1 MVSNK
6 YSTSMS
12 SSLCDTIWLSE
23 KRKNLLLL
31 LMEGSR
37 DIEQIK
43 TSLNVTSKAMMP
55 QIKILKKQG
64 LILQKNDSY
73 VLSEIGKLI
82 VGNMLPLLNT
92 LEVIE
97 ENKEYWASRDTSVIS
112 IDLFMRLGELGECR
126 VIEPDLNHLF
136 DLPREFT
143 ENLIKSRYILS
154 SLSYYHPLYPSL
166 YSRLA
171 KSGAEME
178 IVLTKPVFERLKQ
191 ESSEELSILLDS
203 KNTVIK
209 ISEGSLQLPTIAVTE
224 KFMYLCLFDKQGKY
238 DHRKVMSFDVSALRW
253 GRELF
258 MYYKELAGEVT
269 ET

>member
-1 MVSNK
+1 
-6 YSTSMS
+6 MS

-31 LMEGSR
+31 LMEGPR

-64 LILQKNDSY
+64 LVLQNENTY
-73 VLSEIGKLI
+73 MLSEIGKLV

-92 LEVIE
+92 LEVLE
-97 ENKEYWASRDTSVIS
+97 ENKEYWTSRDTSVIPQEQ
-112 IDLFMRLGELGECR
+112 FMRLGELGECM

-143 ENLIKSRYILS
+143 ENLIKSRCIMS
-154 SLSYYHPLYPSL
+154 SLSYYHPLYSSL

-178 IVLTKPVFERLKQ
+178 IVLTKSVFDRLKNDCRD
-191 ESSEELSILLDS
+191 ELETLLDS
-203 KNTVIK
+203 ENTVVK
-209 ISEGSLQLPTIAVTE
+209 VCEENLKLPTIAVTE
-224 KFMYLCLFDKQGKY
+224 KFMYICLFNRQGKY
-238 DHRKVMSFDVSALRW
+238 DHRKVMSFDASALRW

-258 MYYKELAGEVT
+258 MHYNELSQKVIEI
-269 ET
+269 

>member
-1 MVSNK
+1 M
-6 YSTSMS
+6 
-12 SSLCDTIWLSE
+12 CDTIWLSE

-31 LMEGSR
+31 LMEGPR

-64 LILQKNDSY
+64 LVFQKENTY
-73 VLSEIGKLI
+73 MLSEIGKLV

-92 LEVIE
+92 LEVLE
-97 ENKEYWASRDTSVIS
+97 ENKEYWTSRDISVIPQEQ
-112 IDLFMRLGELGECR
+112 FMRLGELGECM

-143 ENLIKSRYILS
+143 ENLIKSRCIMS
-154 SLSYYHPLYPSL
+154 SLSYYHPLYSSL

-178 IVLTKPVFERLKQ
+178 IVLTKSVFDRLKNDCRD
-191 ESSEELSILLDS
+191 ELETLLDS
-203 KNTVIK
+203 KSTVVK
-209 ISEGSLQLPTIAVTE
+209 VCEENLKLPTIAVTE
-224 KFMYLCLFDKQGKY
+224 KFMYICLFDKQGKY
-238 DHRKVMSFDVSALRW
+238 DHRKVMSFDASALRW

-258 MYYKELAGEVT
+258 MHYNELSQEVI
-269 ET
+269 EI

>member
-1 MVSNK
+1 
-6 YSTSMS
+6 MS

-31 LMEGSR
+31 LMEGPR

-64 LILQKNDSY
+64 LILQKGNNY
-73 VLSEIGKLI
+73 VLSEIGKLV

-97 ENKEYWASRDTSVIS
+97 ENKEYWASRDTTVIS
-112 IDLFMRLGELGECR
+112 EDLFMRLGELGECR

-143 ENLIKSRYILS
+143 ENLLKSRKIMS
-154 SLSYYHPLYPSL
+154 SISYYHPLYSSL

-171 KSGAEME
+171 ESEAEME
-178 IVLTKPVFERLKQ
+178 IILTRPVFERLKEECKTEL
-191 ESSEELSILLDS
+191 ESLLKSE
-203 KNTVIK
+203 NTVV
-209 ISEGSLQLPTIAVTE
+209 EVCEENLHLPTIAVTE
-224 KFMYLCLFDKQGKY
+224 KFMYLCLFDKHGKY
-238 DHRKVMSFDVSALRW
+238 DHRKVMSFDLSALNW

-258 MYYKELAGEVT
+258 TCYKKHTVKVT
-269 ET
+269 EI

>member
-1 MVSNK
+1 
-6 YSTSMS
+6 MS

-31 LMEGSR
+31 LMEGPR

-64 LILQKNDSY
+64 LILQKDDTY
-73 VLSEIGKLI
+73 ILSEIGKLV

-97 ENKEYWASRDTSVIS
+97 ENKEYWASRDTSVIPNE
-112 IDLFMRLGELGECR
+112 LFMRLGELGECR

-143 ENLIKSRYILS
+143 ENLIKSRCIMS

-166 YSRLA
+166 YSKLA

-178 IVLTKPVFERLKQ
+178 LVLTRAVFERLKNDFA
-191 ESSEELSILLDS
+191 EMNLKPCLIPKILLS
-203 KNTVIK
+203 GYAMKACSLRLLLLLKNSC
-209 ISEGSLQLPTIAVTE
+209 ISVFLIN
-224 KFMYLCLFDKQGKY
+224 
-238 DHRKVMSFDVSALRW
+238 
-253 GRELF
+253 
-258 MYYKELAGEVT
+258 KENMIIE
-269 ET
+269 

>member
-1 MVSNK
+1 M
-6 YSTSMS
+6 
-12 SSLCDTIWLSE
+12 CDTIWLSE

-31 LMEGSR
+31 LMEGPR
-37 DIEQIK
+37 NIEQIK

-64 LILQKNDSY
+64 LVLQKENTY
-73 VLSEIGKLI
+73 MLSEIGKLV

-92 LEVIE
+92 LEVLE
-97 ENKEYWASRDTSVIS
+97 ENKEYWTSRDTSVIPQEQ
-112 IDLFMRLGELGECR
+112 FMRLGELGECM

-143 ENLIKSRYILS
+143 ENLIKSRCIMS
-154 SLSYYHPLYPSL
+154 SLSYYHPLYSSL

-178 IVLTKPVFERLKQ
+178 IVLTKAVLERLKNDCRD
-191 ESSEELSILLDS
+191 ELETLLDS
-203 KNTVIK
+203 ESTVVK
-209 ISEGSLQLPTIAVTE
+209 ICEENLNLPTIAVTE
-224 KFMYLCLFDKQGKY
+224 KFMYICLFNKQGKY
-238 DHRKVMSFDVSALRW
+238 DHRKVMSFDASALRW

-258 MYYKELAGEVT
+258 MHYNELSQEVI
-269 ET
+269 EI

>member
-1 MVSNK
+1 M
-6 YSTSMS
+6 
-12 SSLCDTIWLSE
+12 CDTIWLSE

-31 LMEGSR
+31 LMEGPR

-64 LILQKNDSY
+64 LVLQKENTY
-73 VLSEIGKLI
+73 MLSDIGKLV

-92 LEVIE
+92 LEVLE
-97 ENKEYWASRDTSVIS
+97 ENKEYWTSRDTSVIPQEQ
-112 IDLFMRLGELGECR
+112 FMRLGELGECM

-143 ENLIKSRYILS
+143 ENLIKSRCIMS
-154 SLSYYHPLYPSL
+154 SLSYYHPLYSSL

-178 IVLTKPVFERLKQ
+178 IVLTKAVLERLKNDCRD
-191 ESSEELSILLDS
+191 ELETLLDS
-203 KNTVIK
+203 ENTVVK
-209 ISEGSLQLPTIAVTE
+209 ICEDLNLPTIAVTE
-224 KFMYLCLFDKQGKY
+224 KFMYICLFNKQGKY
-238 DHRKVMSFDVSALRW
+238 DHRKVMSFDASALRW

-258 MYYKELAGEVT
+258 MYYNELSQEVI
-269 ET
+269 EI

>member
-1 MVSNK
+1 
-6 YSTSMS
+6 MS

-31 LMEGSR
+31 LMEGPR

-55 QIKILKKQG
+55 QIKILQKQG
-64 LILQKNDSY
+64 LVIQKENTY
-73 VLSEIGKLI
+73 MLSEIGKLV

-92 LEVIE
+92 LEVLE
-97 ENKEYWASRDTSVIS
+97 ENKEYWTSRDTSVIPQEQ
-112 IDLFMRLGELGECR
+112 FMRLGELGECM

-143 ENLIKSRYILS
+143 ENLIKSRCIMS
-154 SLSYYHPLYPSL
+154 SLSYYHPLYSSL

-178 IVLTKPVFERLKQ
+178 IVLTKAVLERLKNDCRD
-191 ESSEELSILLDS
+191 ELETLLDS
-203 KNTVIK
+203 ESTVVK
-209 ISEGSLQLPTIAVTE
+209 ICEENLNLPTIAVTE
-224 KFMYLCLFDKQGKY
+224 KFMYICLFNKQGKY
-238 DHRKVMSFDVSALRW
+238 DHRKVMSFDASALRW

-258 MYYKELAGEVT
+258 MHYNELSQEVI
-269 ET
+269 EI

>member
-1 MVSNK
+1 
-6 YSTSMS
+6 MS

-31 LMEGSR
+31 LMEGPR

-64 LILQKNDSY
+64 LVLQNENTY
-73 VLSEIGKLI
+73 MLSEIGKLV

-92 LEVIE
+92 LEVLE
-97 ENKEYWASRDTSVIS
+97 ENKEYWTSRNTSVIPQEQ
-112 IDLFMRLGELGECR
+112 FMRLGELGECM

-143 ENLIKSRYILS
+143 ENLIKSRCIMS
-154 SLSYYHPLYPSL
+154 SLSYYHPLYSSL

-178 IVLTKPVFERLKQ
+178 IVLTKSVFDRLKNDCRD
-191 ESSEELSILLDS
+191 ELETLLDS
-203 KNTVIK
+203 ENTVVK
-209 ISEGSLQLPTIAVTE
+209 VCEENLKLPTIAVTE
-224 KFMYLCLFDKQGKY
+224 KFMYICLFDKQGKY
-238 DHRKVMSFDVSALRW
+238 DHRKVMSFDASALRW

-258 MYYKELAGEVT
+258 IHYSELSQKVIEI
-269 ET
+269 

>member
-1 MVSNK
+1 
-6 YSTSMS
+6 MS

-31 LMEGSR
+31 LMEGPR

-64 LILQKNDSY
+64 LVIQKENTY
-73 VLSEIGKLI
+73 MLSEIGKLV

-92 LEVIE
+92 LEVLE
-97 ENKEYWASRDTSVIS
+97 ENKEYWTSRDTSVIPQEQ
-112 IDLFMRLGELGECR
+112 FMRLGELGECM

-143 ENLIKSRYILS
+143 ENLIKSRCIMS
-154 SLSYYHPLYPSL
+154 SLSYYHPLYSSL

-178 IVLTKPVFERLKQ
+178 IVLTKAVLERLKNDCRD
-191 ESSEELSILLDS
+191 ELETLLDS
-203 KNTVIK
+203 ESTVVK
-209 ISEGSLQLPTIAVTE
+209 ICEENLNLPTIAVTE
-224 KFMYLCLFDKQGKY
+224 KFMYICLFNKQGKY
-238 DHRKVMSFDVSALRW
+238 DHRKVMSFDASALRW

-258 MYYKELAGEVT
+258 MHYNELSQEVI
-269 ET
+269 EI

>member
-1 MVSNK
+1 
-6 YSTSMS
+6 MS

-31 LMEGSR
+31 LMEGPR

-64 LILQKNDSY
+64 LVLQNENTY
-73 VLSEIGKLI
+73 MLSEIGKLV

-92 LEVIE
+92 LEVLE
-97 ENKEYWASRDTSVIS
+97 ENKEYWTSRDTSVIPQEQ
-112 IDLFMRLGELGECR
+112 FMRLGELGECM

-143 ENLIKSRYILS
+143 ENLIKSRCIMS
-154 SLSYYHPLYPSL
+154 SLSYYHPLYSSL

-178 IVLTKPVFERLKQ
+178 IVLTKSVFDRLKNDCRD
-191 ESSEELSILLDS
+191 ELETLLDS
-203 KNTVIK
+203 ENTVVK
-209 ISEGSLQLPTIAVTE
+209 VCEENLKLPTIAVTE
-224 KFMYLCLFDKQGKY
+224 KFMYICLFDKQGKY
-238 DHRKVMSFDVSALRW
+238 DHRKVMSFDASALRW

-258 MYYKELAGEVT
+258 IHYNELSQKVIEI
-269 ET
+269 

>member
-1 MVSNK
+1 
-6 YSTSMS
+6 MS

-31 LMEGSR
+31 LMEGPR
-37 DIEQIK
+37 GIEQIK

-64 LILQKNDSY
+64 LVLQKEDTY
-73 VLSEIGKLI
+73 MLSEIGKLV

-92 LEVIE
+92 LEVLE
-97 ENKEYWASRDTSVIS
+97 ENKEYWASRDTSVIPHEQ
-112 IDLFMRLGELGECR
+112 FMRLGELGECM

-143 ENLIKSRYILS
+143 ENLIKSRCIMS

-178 IVLTKPVFERLKQ
+178 IVLTKAVFDRLKDDCGD
-191 ESSEELSILLDS
+191 ELKTLLDS
-203 KNTVIK
+203 ENTVVK
-209 ISEGSLQLPTIAVTE
+209 VCKEKLQLPTIAVTE
-224 KFMYLCLFDKQGKY
+224 KFMYICLFDKKGKY
-238 DHRKVMSFDVSALRW
+238 DHRKVMSFDASALRW

-258 MYYKELAGEVT
+258 MYYIELSQEVI
-269 ET
+269 EI

>member
-1 MVSNK
+1 
-6 YSTSMS
+6 MS

-31 LMEGSR
+31 LMEGPR

-64 LILQKNDSY
+64 LVLQNENTY
-73 VLSEIGKLI
+73 MLSEIGKLV

-92 LEVIE
+92 LEVLE
-97 ENKEYWASRDTSVIS
+97 ENKEYWTSRDTSVIPQEQ
-112 IDLFMRLGELGECR
+112 FMRLGELGECM

-143 ENLIKSRYILS
+143 ENLIKSRCIMS
-154 SLSYYHPLYPSL
+154 SLSYYHPLYSSL

-171 KSGAEME
+171 KSGAES
-178 IVLTKPVFERLKQ
+178 VFDRLKNDCRD
-191 ESSEELSILLDS
+191 ELETLLDS
-203 KNTVIK
+203 ENTVVK
-209 ISEGSLQLPTIAVTE
+209 VCEENLKLPTIAVTE
-224 KFMYLCLFDKQGKY
+224 KFMYICLFDKQGKY
-238 DHRKVMSFDVSALRW
+238 DHRKVMSFDASALRW

-258 MYYKELAGEVT
+258 MHYNELSQKVIEI
-269 ET
+269 

>member
-1 MVSNK
+1 
-6 YSTSMS
+6 MS

-37 DIEQIK
+37 NIEQIK

-64 LILQKNDSY
+64 LILQEEDTY
-73 VLSEIGKLI
+73 MLSEIGKLV

-92 LEVIE
+92 LEVLE
-97 ENKEYWASRDTSVIS
+97 ENKEYWASRDTSVIPHEH
-112 IDLFMRLGELGECR
+112 FMRLGELGECM

-143 ENLIKSRYILS
+143 ENLIKSRCILS

-171 KSGAEME
+171 KNGVEME
-178 IVLTKPVFERLKQ
+178 IVLTEAVFERLKNDCKD
-191 ESSEELSILLDS
+191 ELEILLNS
-203 KNTVIK
+203 ENTVFK
-209 ISEGSLQLPTIAVTE
+209 VCKENMQLPTIAVTE
-224 KFMYLCLFDKQGKY
+224 KFMYLCLFDKHGKY
-238 DHRKVMSFDVSALRW
+238 DHRKVMSFDVSALHW

-258 MYYKELAGEVT
+258 MHYKELSQEVI
-269 ET
+269 EI

>member
-1 MVSNK
+1 
-6 YSTSMS
+6 MS

-31 LMEGSR
+31 LMEGPR

-64 LILQKNDSY
+64 LVLQNENTY
-73 VLSEIGKLI
+73 ILSEIGKLV

-92 LEVIE
+92 LEVLE
-97 ENKEYWASRDTSVIS
+97 ENKEYWTSRDTSVIPQEQ
-112 IDLFMRLGELGECR
+112 FMRLGELGECM

-143 ENLIKSRYILS
+143 ENLIKSRCIMS
-154 SLSYYHPLYPSL
+154 SLSYYHPLYSSL

-178 IVLTKPVFERLKQ
+178 IVLTKSVFDRLKNDCRD
-191 ESSEELSILLDS
+191 ELETLLDS
-203 KNTVIK
+203 ENTVVK
-209 ISEGSLQLPTIAVTE
+209 VCEENLKLPTIAVTE
-224 KFMYLCLFDKQGKY
+224 KFMYICLFDKQGKY
-238 DHRKVMSFDVSALRW
+238 DHRKVMSFDASALLW

-258 MYYKELAGEVT
+258 MHYNELSQKVIEI
-269 ET
+269 

>member
-1 MVSNK
+1 
-6 YSTSMS
+6 MS

-31 LMEGSR
+31 LMEGPR

-64 LILQKNDSY
+64 LVLQKENTY
-73 VLSEIGKLI
+73 MLSEIGKLV

-92 LEVIE
+92 LEVLE
-97 ENKEYWASRDTSVIS
+97 ENKEYWTSRDTSVIPQEQ
-112 IDLFMRLGELGECR
+112 FMRLGELGECM

-143 ENLIKSRYILS
+143 ENLIKSRCIMS
-154 SLSYYHPLYPSL
+154 SLSYYHPLYSSL

-178 IVLTKPVFERLKQ
+178 IVLTKSVFDRLKNDCRD
-191 ESSEELSILLDS
+191 ELETLLDS
-203 KNTVIK
+203 ENTVVK
-209 ISEGSLQLPTIAVTE
+209 VCEENLKLPTIAVTE
-224 KFMYLCLFDKQGKY
+224 KFMYICLFDKQGKY
-238 DHRKVMSFDVSALRW
+238 DHRKVMSFDASALRW

-258 MYYKELAGEVT
+258 MHYNELSQKVIEI
-269 ET
+269 

>member
-1 MVSNK
+1 
-6 YSTSMS
+6 MS

-31 LMEGSR
+31 LMEGPR

-64 LILQKNDSY
+64 LVLQKDGTY

-92 LEVIE
+92 LEVLE
-97 ENKEYWASRDTSVIS
+97 ENREYWASRDTSVIPNEQ
-112 IDLFMRLGELGECR
+112 FMRLGEMGECM

-143 ENLIKSRYILS
+143 ENLIKSRCIMS

-171 KSGAEME
+171 KSGAEMK
-178 IVLTKPVFERLKQ
+178 IVLTKAVFNRLKDDCRD
-191 ESSEELSILLDS
+191 ELETLLNSE
-203 KNTVIK
+203 NTVVK
-209 ISEGSLQLPTIAVTE
+209 VCEEKLHFPTIAVTE
-224 KFMYLCLFDKQGKY
+224 KFVYICLFNKQGKY
-238 DHRKVMSFDVSALRW
+238 DHRKVMSFDASALRW

-258 MYYKELAGEVT
+258 IYYNELSQEVIDI
-269 ET
+269 

>member
-1 MVSNK
+1 
-6 YSTSMS
+6 MS

-31 LMEGSR
+31 LVEGPR

-64 LILQKNDSY
+64 LVLQKGDIY
-73 VLSEIGKLI
+73 ILSEIGKLV

-97 ENKEYWASRDTSVIS
+97 ENKEYWASRKTSVIPGE
-112 IDLFMRLGELGECR
+112 LFMRLGEMGECR

-143 ENLIKSRYILS
+143 ENLLKSRYIMS
-154 SLSYYHPLYPSL
+154 SLTYHHPLYPSL
-166 YSRLA
+166 YSNLA
-171 KSGAEME
+171 KDGAEME
-178 IVLTKPVFERLKQ
+178 LLLTREVFKRL
-191 ESSEELSILLDS
+191 EDDFASELEALLNS
-203 KNTVIK
+203 KNTTVRICD
-209 ISEGSLQLPTIAVTE
+209 ESLQPPTIAVTE
-224 KFMYLCLFDKQGKY
+224 KFMYLCLFNKQGKY
-238 DHRKVMSFDVSALRW
+238 DHRVVMSFDLSALRW

-258 MYYKELAGEVT
+258 MHYKSLSREVVKV
-269 ET
+269 

>member
-1 MVSNK
+1 M
-6 YSTSMS
+6 
-12 SSLCDTIWLSE
+12 CDTIWLSE

-31 LMEGSR
+31 LMEGPR

-64 LILQKNDSY
+64 LVLQNENTY
-73 VLSEIGKLI
+73 MLSEIGKLV

-92 LEVIE
+92 LEVLE
-97 ENKEYWASRDTSVIS
+97 ENKEYWTSRNTSVIPQEQ
-112 IDLFMRLGELGECR
+112 FMRLGELGECM

-143 ENLIKSRYILS
+143 ENLIKSRCIMS
-154 SLSYYHPLYPSL
+154 SLSYYHPLYSSL

-178 IVLTKPVFERLKQ
+178 IVLTKSVFDRLKNDCRD
-191 ESSEELSILLDS
+191 ELETLLDS
-203 KNTVIK
+203 ENTVVK
-209 ISEGSLQLPTIAVTE
+209 VCEENLKLPTIAVTE
-224 KFMYLCLFDKQGKY
+224 KFMYICLFDKQGKY
-238 DHRKVMSFDVSALRW
+238 DHRKVMSFDASALRW

-258 MYYKELAGEVT
+258 IHYNELSQKVIEI
-269 ET
+269 

>member
-1 MVSNK
+1 
-6 YSTSMS
+6 MS

-31 LMEGSR
+31 LMEGPR

-64 LILQKNDSY
+64 LVLQKDNTY
-73 VLSEIGKLI
+73 ILSEIGKLV

-97 ENKEYWASRDTSVIS
+97 ENKGYWANRETSVIPYE
-112 IDLFMRLGELGECR
+112 LFMRLGEMGECR

-143 ENLIKSRYILS
+143 ENLIKSRCIMS
-154 SLSYYHPLYPSL
+154 SLTYYHPLYPSL
-166 YSRLA
+166 YSKLA
-171 KSGAEME
+171 KNGAQME
-178 IVLTKPVFERLKQ
+178 LVLTRAVFERLKNDFADEL
-191 ESSEELSILLDS
+191 ESLLNS
-203 KNTVIK
+203 KNTIVSICD
-209 ISEGSLQLPTIAVTE
+209 ESLQPPTIAVTE

-238 DHRKVMSFDVSALRW
+238 DHRVVMSFDLSALRW

-258 MYYKELAGEVT
+258 MHYKNLSREVL
-269 ET
+269 EI

>member
-1 MVSNK
+1 
-6 YSTSMS
+6 MS

-31 LMEGSR
+31 LMEGPR

-64 LILQKNDSY
+64 LINQKENNY
-73 VLSEIGKLI
+73 LLSEIGKLI

-97 ENKEYWASRDTSVIS
+97 ENKDYWGSRDTGVIS
-112 IDLFMRLGELGECR
+112 NDLFMRLGELGECM

-143 ENLIKSRYILS
+143 ENLIKSRHILS

-171 KSGAEME
+171 ENGIEME
-178 IVLTKPVFERLKQ
+178 IVLTEAVYSRLKD
-191 ESSEELSILLDS
+191 ECSSELKTLLNS
-203 KNTVIK
+203 KNVVVEVC
-209 ISEGSLQLPTIAVTE
+209 EGNLQLPTIAITE

-238 DHRKVMSFDVSALRW
+238 DHRKVMSFDESALNW

-258 MYYKELAGEVT
+258 MTYKKQSRQVT
-269 ET
+269 DV

>member
-1 MVSNK
+1 
-6 YSTSMS
+6 
-12 SSLCDTIWLSE
+12 LCDTIWLSE

-31 LMEGSR
+31 LMEGPR

-64 LILQKNDSY
+64 LVLQNENTY
-73 VLSEIGKLI
+73 MLSEIGKLV

-92 LEVIE
+92 LEVLE
-97 ENKEYWASRDTSVIS
+97 ENKEYWTSRDTSVIPQEQ
-112 IDLFMRLGELGECR
+112 FMRLGELGECM

-143 ENLIKSRYILS
+143 ENLIKSRCIMS
-154 SLSYYHPLYPSL
+154 SLSYYHPLYSSL

-178 IVLTKPVFERLKQ
+178 IVLTKSVFDRLKNDCRD
-191 ESSEELSILLDS
+191 ELETLLDS
-203 KNTVIK
+203 ENTVVK
-209 ISEGSLQLPTIAVTE
+209 VCEENLKLPTIAVTE
-224 KFMYLCLFDKQGKY
+224 KFMYICLFDKQGKY
-238 DHRKVMSFDVSALRW
+238 DHRKVMSFDASALRW

-258 MYYKELAGEVT
+258 MHYNELSQKVIEI
-269 ET
+269 

>member
-1 MVSNK
+1 M
-6 YSTSMS
+6 
-12 SSLCDTIWLSE
+12 CDTIWLSE

-31 LMEGSR
+31 LMEGPR

-64 LILQKNDSY
+64 LVLQKENTY
-73 VLSEIGKLI
+73 MLSEIGKLV

-92 LEVIE
+92 LEVLE
-97 ENKEYWASRDTSVIS
+97 ENKEYWTSRDTSVIPQEQ
-112 IDLFMRLGELGECR
+112 FMRLGELGECM

-143 ENLIKSRYILS
+143 ENLIKSRCIMS
-154 SLSYYHPLYPSL
+154 SLSYYHPLYSSL

-178 IVLTKPVFERLKQ
+178 IVLTKAVLERLKNDCRD
-191 ESSEELSILLDS
+191 ELETLLDS
-203 KNTVIK
+203 ESTVVK
-209 ISEGSLQLPTIAVTE
+209 ICEENLNLPTIAVTE
-224 KFMYLCLFDKQGKY
+224 KFMYICLFNKQGKY
-238 DHRKVMSFDVSALRW
+238 DHRKVMSFDASALRW

-258 MYYKELAGEVT
+258 MHYNELSQEVI
-269 ET
+269 EI